1 MATSIH
7 VHPVLPS
14 VIRDGGNE
22 VRWLPDT
29 LQSLIICAFRHMAV
43 DIGNW
48 DIFGIPGASFIHF
61 RRSKQFYDVSCS
73 FISPHHSQLLGPGV
87 VHWHLARHSP
97 ADSCTAGTRPGACGV
112 SPSGSCRVTWNRY
125 RRCRRLVSHRKF
137 RPASTI
143 SPSSTILVY
152 LQNNVVVVVG
162 AE

>member
-1 MATSIH
+1 MLCLLQAEAPRLCEKTSEMLMPQYWSSWTEATGFERFGDV

-61 RRSKQFYDVSCS
+61 CLSKQFYDVSCS
-73 FISPHHSQLLGPGV
+73 FISPHHS
-87 VHWHLARHSP
+87 
-97 ADSCTAGTRPGACGV
+97 
-112 SPSGSCRVTWNRY
+112 
-125 RRCRRLVSHRKF
+125 
-137 RPASTI
+137 
-143 SPSSTILVY
+143 
-152 LQNNVVVVVG
+152 
-162 AE
+162 